1 MQKCYNIMIT
11 GMVQDIGF
19 RALIEDIA
27 RLYELR
33 GFTFNDVDGS
43 IKMVCGGENGVITDF
58 LEEINSRGTKRGVVI
73 HDITSEEI
81 PFQIYLPHG
90 FSRLYTDDL
99 ADISRKLDKGI
110 EILEHI
116 SNDTSELP
124 GISKGI
130 EGLNSKFDSFIIEQ
144 KEHNQWMKGHLLKMD
159 EHNKRMEE
167 HNQRIDERNKRME
180 EHNQRLEKILQKLA
194 D

>member
-1 MQKCYNIMIT
+1 MIT

-19 RALIEDIA
+19 MALIENIA

-43 IKMVCGGENGVITDF
+43 VKMVCGGKNGVIADF
-58 LEEINSRGTKRGVVI
+58 FEEIDARGSERGVVI
-73 HDITSEEI
+73 HDITHEEL

-99 ADISRKLDKGI
+99 ADISRKLDKGVG
-110 EILEHI
+110 ILEHI

-130 EGLNSKFDSFIIEQ
+130 EGLNSKLDSFTIKFDSYIIEQ
-144 KEHNQWMKGHLLKMD
+144 K
-159 EHNKRMEE
+159 
-167 HNQRIDERNKRME
+167 
-180 EHNQRLEKILQKLA
+180 EHNQRLEKILLKLA

>member
-1 MQKCYNIMIT
+1 MIT
-11 GMVQDIGF
+11 GTVQDIGF

-27 RLYELR
+27 RLYELK

-43 IKMVCGGENGVITDF
+43 VKMVCGGGNGVITDF
-58 LEEINSRGTKRGVVI
+58 LEEINSRGTERGVVI
-73 HDITSEEI
+73 HDITHEEI

-99 ADISRKLDKGI
+99 ADIGRKLDKGI

-130 EGLNSKFDSFIIEQ
+130 EGLNSKFDSFSTKFDSYIIEQ
-144 KEHNQWMKGHLLKMD
+144 KEHNQRMDEHNQRMDEYNKRLD
-159 EHNKRMEE
+159 EHNKRM
-167 HNQRIDERNKRME
+167 D
-180 EHNQRLEKILQKLA
+180 EHNQRLEKILLKLA